1 MPNTGTLSGLTP
13 STEYVLDA
21 VHVDASGNVSAVV
34 SSDPFTTSA
43 VSTPFVERIVSTVGE
58 PTFYYVGTANTFTDT
73 IDVSGRVA
81 GDNLIIVCGPVRNP
95 TGVTVN
101 GNSAGTAVISTSF
114 GTNKQVSVFE
124 YTLQAADITAGSI
137 DVVATLDAIRLD
149 YQMDMFFTSGSIAAT
164 ASSNHGPDALSNTVT
179 PTQATNAILHIAMGW
194 GDSFDG
200 AEGIVYTDV
209 ITTREYNY
217 VGPTYGAAAGIA
229 LNVPTSAQTIT
240 WTDTETSGPQYAAI
254 AMVVE

>member
-149 YQMDMFFTSGSIAAT
+149 YQMDMFFTSE
-164 ASSNHGPDALSNTVT
+164 ALLPLPPAITV
-179 PTQATNAILHIAMGW
+179 
-194 GDSFDG
+194 
-200 AEGIVYTDV
+200 
-209 ITTREYNY
+209 
-217 VGPTYGAAAGIA
+217 
-229 LNVPTSAQTIT
+229 QTH
-240 WTDTETSGPQYAAI
+240 
-254 AMVVE
+254 